1 MSSETVQAAADQ
13 ANREGRLHPSQ
24 RTMILNAGFSMAVV
38 WIILFVAAAIMAPI
52 GIGVSADQVRGL
64 DQLHADAGL
73 PPVSYWSLN
82 WQVYL
87 LTVFF
92 LALAVFPA
100 RLIWRRVAEVRSG
113 KLDVVPGWTHDYGHV
128 TKIPPRGQHAMY
140 LYEMT
145 DRMTFTYLVVHG
157 KTYRLDYDM
166 RQRVLGNRTN
176 AAILTPRSK
185 ILVNVVAA

>member
-24 RTMILNAGFSMAVV
+24 RTMVLNAGFSMAVV
-38 WIILFVAAAIMAPI
+38 WIILFVAAAILAPI
-52 GIGVSADQVRGL
+52 GIGVSGDELRNLNAVNADLGT
-64 DQLHADAGL
+64 
-73 PPVSYWSLN
+73 PPVSYWSMN
-82 WQVYL
+82 WPVFL
-87 LTVFF
+87 LTALF

-100 RLIWRRVAEVRSG
+100 RLIWRRLAEVRSG
-113 KLDVVPGWTHDYGHV
+113 KLDVVSGWTYDYGHV
-128 TKIPPRGQHAMY
+128 HKAPSGGQHAMY
-140 LYEMT
+140 MYEVT
-145 DRMTFTYLVVHG
+145 ERITFTYFVVQG
-157 KTYRLDYDM
+157 KSHRLDYDM

>member
-38 WIILFVAAAIMAPI
+38 WIVLFVAAAVLAPI
-52 GIGVSADQVRGL
+52 GIGVSG
-64 DQLHADAGL
+64 DALRSLNAVNTDLGT
-73 PPVSYWSLN
+73 PPVSYWSMN
-82 WQVYL
+82 WPVYL
-87 LTVFF
+87 LAVLF
-92 LALAVFPA
+92 LALAVLPG
-100 RLIWRRVAEVRSG
+100 RLIWRRLAEVRSG

-145 DRMTFTYLVVHG
+145 DRIKFTYLVVHG

>member
-24 RTMILNAGFSMAVV
+24 RTMVLNAGFSMAVV
-38 WIILFVAAAIMAPI
+38 WIILFVAAAVMAPI
-52 GIGVSADQVRGL
+52 GIGVSSDEVRGL
-64 DQLHADAGL
+64 NELHTDAGL

-92 LALAVFPA
+92 LVLAVFPG
-100 RLIWRRVAEVRSG
+100 RLIWRRLAEVRSG
-113 KLDVVPGWTHDYGHV
+113 KLDVVPGWTYDYGHV
-128 TKIPPRGQHAMY
+128 HKAPSGGQHAMY
-140 LYEMT
+140 MYEVT
-145 DRMTFTYLVVHG
+145 ERMTFTYFVVQG
-157 KTYRLDYDM
+157 KSHRLDYDM
-166 RQRVLGNRTN
+166 RQRVLGSRTN

>member
-24 RTMILNAGFSMAVV
+24 RTTVLNAGFSMAVL
-38 WIILFVAAAIMAPI
+38 WIVLFAAAAVAAPL
-52 GIGVSADQVRGL
+52 GIGVSGEELRSLNAV
-64 DQLHADAGL
+64 HADVGTA
-73 PPVSYWSLN
+73 PVSYWSMN
-82 WQVYL
+82 WPVYL

-100 RLIWRRVAEVRSG
+100 RVAWRRLAEVRGG
-113 KLDVVPGWTHDYGHV
+113 KVDAVAGWTHDYGHV
-128 TKIPPRGQHAMY
+128 TKVPARGQHAMY

-157 KTYRLDYDM
+157 KTYRLDHDL
-166 RQRVLGNRTN
+166 RQRVLGGRTN
-176 AAILTPRSK
+176 AAFFTPRSK